1 MKEHMFLKVNIE
13 TKDFDSIKP
22 TSEPKNNILI
32 LQVKKTKNFTG
43 TNLEHFDI
51 YKDKKHILTFIN
63 LLINLTTWLNPT
75 LTSLN

>member
-1 MKEHMFLKVNIE
+1 MFLKVNIE

-63 LLINLTTWLNPT
+63 LLINLTT
-75 LTSLN
+75 